1 MLQKAMISE
10 IDIELIT
17 LNQAIRDHFAW
28 ANKLIEFSLFD
39 DRMDNSF
46 TDPKSHEICA
56 FGHWLRLQLTSSEEN
71 TASLLAIEATHE
83 IMHDAMREVIHC
95 IGNPRALREKLNNYF
110 HAQMH
115 FLEATDNY
123 KTELVSLRNCYDTLT
138 GLPLRQLLYKD
149 FSRIANL
156 YSRKGSTFYLS
167 LIDIDFFKSVN
178 DTWGHNVGDIILK
191 ELGELLA
198 ANVRAVDRSYRFGGE
213 EFIVLQ
219 ECQNYRDYTAV
230 MLRIMNIIRKHA
242 FIIPNGAINI
252 TVTCGSTTVR
262 DGDELQAI
270 IDRADKAMYFGKQHG
285 RNQCRFWSEHTMI
298 DIEKT
303 AAITTQG

>member
-71 TASLLAIEATHE
+71 TAALLAIEATHE

-110 HAQMH
+110 HAQIH
-115 FLEATDNY
+115 FLEATDRY
-123 KTELVSLRNCYDTLT
+123 KTELISLRNCYDTLT

-156 YSRKGSTFYLS
+156 RHLKGSTFYLS
-167 LIDIDFFKSVN
+167 LIDIDYFKAVN

-191 ELGELLA
+191 ELGQLLA
-198 ANVRAVDRSYRFGGE
+198 SNVRMVDRCYRFGGE

-219 ECQNYRDYTAV
+219 ECQNYSDFTAV
-230 MLRIMNIIRKHA
+230 MLRIMNIVRTHD
-242 FIIPNGAINI
+242 FIIPGKAIKI
-252 TVTCGSTTVR
+252 TVTCGTTTVR
-262 DGDELQAI
+262 EGDELQAI
-270 IDRADKAMYFGKQHG
+270 IDRADKAMYFGKQNG
-285 RNQCRFWSEHTMI
+285 RNQCRLWSENNMI
-298 DIEKT
+298 DIEKSAT
-303 AAITTQG
+303 ILAR